1 MYLAL
6 GVVFTIIFLNSI
18 MIIVDIILKEN
29 LFTCT

>member
-18 MIIVDIILKEN
+18 MIIIGIILKEN